1 MDYICDT
8 TPIKQGKF
16 SPGMHIPIVD
26 HSHFINNPPDFALL
40 LAWNHSE
47 EILEKEKDFLKAG
60 GSWITHVPE
69 VKII

>member
-1 MDYICDT
+1 
-8 TPIKQGKF
+8 
-16 SPGMHIPIVD
+16 MHIPIVD

-47 EILEKEKDFLKAG
+47 EILEKEKDFLKSG

-69 VKII
+69 VKVI